1 MWFHILLPYH
11 ARAHLRA
18 NYDEYFVLNKRP
30 VIKKGPVIKKRPV
43 IEKGPLREN
52 F

>member
-18 NYDEYFVLNKRP
+18 NYIEYFVLKKRP
-30 VIKKGPVIKKRPV
+30 VNEKRPV
-43 IEKGPLREN
+43 IEKRPLLEN
-52 F
+52 Y